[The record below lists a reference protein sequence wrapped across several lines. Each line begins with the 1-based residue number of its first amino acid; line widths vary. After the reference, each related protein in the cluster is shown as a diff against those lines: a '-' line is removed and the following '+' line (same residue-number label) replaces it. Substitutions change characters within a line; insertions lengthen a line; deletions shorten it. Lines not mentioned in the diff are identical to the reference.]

1 MFDRITSRTL
11 AFTLA
16 AVVTLAIL
24 AGVNEMA
31 APSDQPTEVAQA
43 TQASNNE
50 VPVQRVIVTGH
61 RVRG

>member
-11 AFTLA
+11 AFGLA
-16 AVVTLAIL
+16 AVVTLAML

-31 APSDQPTEVAQA
+31 APSESATEIAQA
-43 TQASNNE
+43 APAATGE